1 MKNTYIKMSRNNSA
15 RLKRSNKAHLLIS
28 VVATVF
34 LFMNCY
40 VSLQNALFAESRLQ
54 IVTGEN
60 EQREEVGYGDFRIYV
75 EKKMIPRLKWN
86 FPMTRVCPSSVG
98 LSCIPKRAG
107 SFNSMLLSE
116 HVFFLK
122 LVFVLNE

>member
-1 MKNTYIKMSRNNSA
+1 MQSYMKNTYIKMSRNYSA
-15 RLKRSNKAHLLIS
+15 RLKRYKAHQLLIS

-75 EKKMIPRLKWN
+75 EK
-86 FPMTRVCPSSVG
+86 
-98 LSCIPKRAG
+98 
-107 SFNSMLLSE
+107 
-116 HVFFLK
+116 
-122 LVFVLNE
+122 